1 MPLSLTVEQVEVS
14 YMTFLKIRRLKR
26 GLIASEAEMYTNAN
40 KQLKHSQ
47 MYRKISL
54 HTNAMDIKKILA

>member
-1 MPLSLTVEQVEVS
+1 M
-14 YMTFLKIRRLKR
+14 
-26 GLIASEAEMYTNAN
+26 ASEAEMYTNVN

-54 HTNAMDIKKILA
+54 NTNAIDVEKILAYNSA